1 MNYIFSESSLVK
13 QEDRLKDNCCTP
25 HVLWLFGLS
34 GSGKTTLAKKL
45 ELKLFNELSKKVVWL
60 DGDTLRKGIN
70 SNLGFDD
77 KDRDENIRRS
87 SEVAKL
93 FIETG
98 HIVIASFITPL
109 NRQRETVLNILNEK
123 ASLVYVET
131 SIEECKRRDPKN
143 LYQMT
148 NDGKIEN
155 MTGVKS
161 RFELPS
167 IVDLTIK
174 TEKSEVDELVNL
186 LFDFLKEKTSKR

>member
-13 QEDRLKDNCCTP
+13 QEERLKDNHCTP

-34 GSGKTTLAKKL
+34 GSGKTTLAKRL
-45 ELKLFNELSKKVVWL
+45 ELKIFNELSKQVIWI
-60 DGDTLRKGIN
+60 DGDTLRKGLN
-70 SNLGFDD
+70 SNLGFDE

-87 SEVAKL
+87 AEVAKL
-93 FIETG
+93 FLQAG
-98 HIVIASFITPL
+98 YIVIASFITPL
-109 NRQRETVLNILNEK
+109 NRQRESVANILK
-123 ASLVYVET
+123 DKVSMVFVET
-131 SIEECKRRDPKN
+131 SIEECKRRDPKK

-148 NDGKIEN
+148 NDGKIEE

-167 IVDLTIK
+167 CVDLTLK

-186 LFDFLKEKTSKR
+186 LFDFSKEKASKR